1 MVALP
6 HGLAVRALVYLVAAI
21 GLLGA
26 GYRWGSKS
34 ATDSYKADIL
44 DHYVRAEKQAREI
57 AVQDAEFTQQ
67 GEAIR
72 ERIRTVYRDIE
83 REVVKNVEA
92 DCAQCG
98 LTPDGFRMFND
109 ALTGAASRTDPGKQ
123 ADQVPGPTPQSK
135 PAIPGPGPILDPR
148 LRQIL

>member
-21 GLLGA
+21 GLLTA
-26 GYRWGSKS
+26 GYRWGSN
-34 ATDSYKADIL
+34 AADTRHKADL
-44 DHYVRAEKQAREI
+44 ADHLLRAQEQARAI
-57 AVQDAEFTQQ
+57 ALQDAEFTRE

-98 LTPDGFRMFND
+98 LTPAGFRMFND
-109 ALTGAASRTDPGKQ
+109 ALTGAAGRADPGKQ
-123 ADQVPGPTPQSK
+123 ADPVPGPTPQSK